1 MAESFGS
8 YLKKERE
15 LRSIPLDEVSEQT
28 HIKME
33 YLDAMESDH
42 FEKLPGITFVRG
54 YLKAYAGYIGLLPE
68 EVLLRFEDYLKMLS
82 GKHRISRETANP
94 RLFWLITFMVL
105 VVVATV
111 LLTWFRK

>member
-1 MAESFGS
+1 MAESFGT

-15 LRSIPLDEVSEQT
+15 LRNIDLEEVFEQT

-33 YLDAMESDH
+33 YLEAMESDH
-42 FEKLPGITFVRG
+42 FERLPGLTFVRG
-54 YLKAYAGYIGLLPE
+54 YLKAYAGYIGLSVE
-68 EVLLRFEDYLKMLS
+68 EVLLRFEAYLKMLS
-82 GKHRISRETANP
+82 GKDHGTGEQTSP
-94 RLFWLITFMVL
+94 RLFWLMTFMVL

>member
-1 MAESFGS
+1 MAETFGA

-15 LRSIPLDEVSEQT
+15 LRKVSLEEVSEET
-28 HIKME
+28 HVKLE
-33 YLDAMESDH
+33 YLRAMEGDR
-42 FEKLPGITFVRG
+42 FDKLPGMTFIRG
-54 YLKAYAGYIGLLPE
+54 YLRAYADYVGLMPD

-82 GKHRISRETANP
+82 GQGRSGGGQTNP
-94 RLFWLITFMVL
+94 RQFWLITFMIL